1 MIDLLPQT
9 IDATAERAPERAAMR
24 YLDDSLSYAGLAMRS
39 NQLANALAAAS
50 VSRGDRVGIFMDKCL
65 EIPVALHGI
74 MKAGA
79 AYVPLDLGAP
89 VERLQNVVRDCA
101 IKYVVTAPNK
111 LETLRTAAQDT
122 PIECLVGIDSDPA
135 EPKWHSISWHDVYA
149 AEADRGPDIKV
160 LDSDLAYIIYTS
172 GSTGQPKGIMHT
184 HASSLSFSRWAAHE
198 YELRPDDLLSNH
210 APLHFD
216 LSILDFFAGAVA
228 GCATSIIP
236 EAHTKFPASYCKLI
250 ADQCITVLY
259 TVPFALIQLL
269 LRGSMEDHDLSAL
282 RWVIFGGE
290 PFPTKHLRALMQ
302 RLPHAR
308 FDNIYG
314 PAEVNG
320 ITHFTVAALTD
331 TDDAIP
337 IGKIA
342 EQAESLV
349 VDEDDEPVAPGESG
363 ELLVQTPTMIRGY
376 WGRDDLNQKAFF
388 RHIVADRPEAVF
400 YRTGDPD
407 GTLWFLGRKDRQV
420 KVRGYRIELDE
431 VEAALV
437 AVDEVEEAAAIA
449 IPGIEGSQQIVAMV
463 TLKCNARLA
472 TGDALLGRIKTSL
485 PSYAVPGALTVRRE
499 FPRTTT
505 GKIDRRRLREET
517 LAGRA

>member
-1 MIDLLPQT
+1 M
-9 IDATAERAPERAAMR
+9 AMR
-24 YLDDSLSYAGLAMRS
+24 YLEDSLSYSELATRS
-39 NQLANALAAAS
+39 NQLANALAAMG
-50 VSRGDRVGIFMDKCL
+50 VNRGDRVGIFMDKCL
-65 EIPVALHGI
+65 DLPIALHGI

-79 AYVPLDLGAP
+79 AYVPLDPGAP
-89 VERLQNVVRDCA
+89 IDRFQTVVRDCG
-101 IKYVVTAPNK
+101 IRHVVTAPNK
-111 LETLRTAAQDT
+111 LETLHTATQDT
-122 PIECLVGIDSDPA
+122 PIEYLVGIDSDPA
-135 EPKWHSISWHDVYA
+135 QPQWRAIPWHEVYRAEP
-149 AEADRGPDIKV
+149 DRGPAVKI
-160 LDSDLAYIIYTS
+160 LDGDLAYIIYTS

-184 HASSLSFSRWAAHE
+184 RASGLSFSRWAAQE

-228 GCATSIIP
+228 GCATSLIP
-236 EAHTKFPASYCKLI
+236 EAYTKFPASYCKLI
-250 ADQCITVLY
+250 ADQRITVLY

-269 LRGSMEDHDLSAL
+269 LRGSMEDHDLGAL

-290 PFPTKHLRALMQ
+290 PFPTKHLRELMQ
-302 RLPHAR
+302 RLPQAR

-320 ITHFTVAALTD
+320 ITHYTVPALAD

-349 VDEDDEPVAPGESG
+349 VGEDGEPVAPGETG
-363 ELLVQTPTMIRGY
+363 ELLVSTPTMMRGY
-376 WGRDDLNQKAFF
+376 WGRDDLNRKAFF
-388 RHIVADRPEAVF
+388 KRSVARELEDVF
-400 YRTGDPD
+400 YRTGDLVTQDPN

-431 VEAALV
+431 VEAALA
-437 AVDEVEEAAAIA
+437 AVDEVEEAAVIA

-463 TLKCNARLA
+463 TLKCNAERA
-472 TGDALLGRIKTSL
+472 TGETLLSRIKTSL
-485 PSYAVPGALTVRRE
+485 PSYAVPGALTVRE
-499 FPRTTT
+499 QFPRTTT
-505 GKIDRRRLREET
+505 GKIDRRLLREQA